1 MHLVAV
7 GSDCRH
13 VTLHVYPRP
22 RSPIT
27 LATSEFVSVGSVGGV
42 VVAKPDPVG
51 YLRTDREHR
60 GCKGGFTPHLVHG
73 SVPQQ
78 RASSRDLHPERRS
91 RRRPGAGRVLPG
103 GRRTRAAKGSRAGEA
118 TVGLSDHRQHLDG
131 AGGRASATLPP
142 ARITPRRPRRRAPTA
157 QWYGATFSRRPWMC
171 GTRGRAS
178 TPANLVAGGTR

>member
-27 LATSEFVSVGSVGGV
+27 LATSEFASVGSVGGV

-51 YLRTDREHR
+51 YLRADRKGR

-78 RASSRDLHPERRS
+78 RASSRDLHPGRRS

-103 GRRTRAAKGSRAGEA
+103 GRRTRAAREPSRGSNCWPLGSPPAPRRGRRPGLRDLAAGA
-118 TVGLSDHRQHLDG
+118 HHPAAAASACTDG
-131 AGGRASATLPP
+131 AMVRRDLQSAPVDVWGAWATAGSAS
-142 ARITPRRPRRRAPTA
+142 
-157 QWYGATFSRRPWMC
+157 GAT
-171 GTRGRAS
+171 AS
-178 TPANLVAGGTR
+178 G